1 MIRPLS
7 YCIVF
12 TASVASLTAFAEEH
26 DKHKVH
32 ANHDHAS
39 HHQSSNAQT
48 ELDQREA
55 IETPVYLSRTP
66 KIDTAIANGGEP
78 VVVRVLGVVCEFCA
92 KAMNRTFGRQDE
104 VAAVYVDL
112 DSKTLNLVL
121 RQESAMD
128 DAEIDR
134 LVVRSGYKTTSIH
147 RGSEVLEAQHAP
159 DPA

>member
-1 MIRPLS
+1 MIQPLL

-12 TASVASLTAFAEEH
+12 AASVVSFTCFAAEH
-26 DKHKVH
+26 DKHNVQ
-32 ANHDHAS
+32 ANQDHAS
-39 HHQSSNAQT
+39 HHQSSDAQT

-55 IETPVYLSRTP
+55 IETPMYLSRTP

-92 KAMNRTFGRQDE
+92 KAMNRTFGRREE
-104 VAAVYVDL
+104 VAAVHVDL

-121 RQESAMD
+121 MREGAMD

-147 RGSEVLEAQHAP
+147 RGPAVLEAHHAP